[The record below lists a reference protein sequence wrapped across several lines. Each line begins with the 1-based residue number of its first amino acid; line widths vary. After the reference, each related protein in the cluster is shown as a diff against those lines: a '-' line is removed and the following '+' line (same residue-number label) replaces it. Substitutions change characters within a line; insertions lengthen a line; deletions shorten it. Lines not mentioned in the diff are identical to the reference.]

1 VVACSNC
8 GRELPVGADACPA
21 CGNPAPTPPSKSE
34 GSFVTVAGRMEPYA
48 IASLVC
54 SIAAFFVPIVI
65 GSVLGIVFGNM
76 ARRRIAEEPGLEG
89 ASLARAGVIIG
100 WTGLALVGFYLLFI
114 LIPLGLARFT

>member
-1 VVACSNC
+1 
-8 GRELPVGADACPA
+8 
-21 CGNPAPTPPSKSE
+21 
-34 GSFVTVAGRMEPYA
+34 MEPYA

-76 ARRRIAEEPGLEG
+76 ARRRIAAEPGLEG

-100 WTGLALVGFYLLFI
+100 WTGLALVGVYLLFI
-114 LIPLGLARFT
+114 LIPLGFARFT